1 MSQDVSKTTQEAT
14 DERFYATPHVDIY
27 ENNDE
32 ILVFAELP
40 GVSADKLRIEFH
52 DQQLTIE
59 GEQTAFDREKALGME
74 FLPTHYRR
82 VFQVQQRVDVDKI
95 AAQLEQ
101 GVATI
106 HLPKAPET
114 KSRTIQIKRA

>member
-1 MSQDVSKTTQEAT
+1 MSQEVNKQEELN
-14 DERFYATPHVDIY
+14 ERQYAIPHVDIY

-32 ILVFAELP
+32 ILVIAELP
-40 GVSADKLRIEFH
+40 GVNAEHLQIEFH

-59 GEQTAFDREKALGME
+59 GEQKGVNPEKALGLE

-82 VFQVQQRVDVDKI
+82 VFQVQQRVDVEKI
-95 AAQLEQ
+95 EANLEQ

-114 KSRTIQIKRA
+114 KARQIQIKRA

>member
-1 MSQDVSKTTQEAT
+1 MSQITKTAQEAT
-14 DERFYATPHVDIY
+14 DERFYATPSVDIF

-32 ILVFAELP
+32 ILVVAELP
-40 GVSADKLRIEFH
+40 GVSPEKLRIEFH

-59 GEQTAFDREKALGME
+59 GEQSPFDREKALGLE

-95 AAQLEQ
+95 AAKLEQ

-114 KSRTIQIKRA
+114 KARTIEIKRA